1 MGLPPHTPVSAEVV
15 QSIIRRHRLRAHS
28 FSLRPWVGGGSCVY
42 QLGDDFVLKVPH
54 GDAARIGSVH
64 MEAIAAPAAHAAGV
78 RTPRLIAYAD
88 SPELLPVPYLVYERV
103 HGEPLA
109 GVKRPPGLARQ
120 VWHEVGRDLALTHT
134 RIHASESLHL
144 LPTYEQSSDIDPRPW
159 VEDVQ
164 DAGGLTAT
172 EARWLGEVLDRL
184 TSTVLAPLS
193 KCFCHGDVNAA
204 NVMVG
209 HHEPRV
215 YVALLDWGGAGW
227 ADPAADFSGMSLY
240 AVPFVLA
247 GYREIAPL
255 VDDDTAEARILWFY
269 LQLALFG
276 LTRKW
281 MAESECAQRIERL
294 LRDTRWFLRWARLA

>member
-1 MGLPPHTPVSAEVV
+1 
-15 QSIIRRHRLRAHS
+15 
-28 FSLRPWVGGGSCVY
+28 
-42 QLGDDFVLKVPH
+42 VLKVPH
-54 GDAARIGSVH
+54 DDPAPIGSVH
-64 MEAIAAPAAHAAGV
+64 IEAVAAPAAHAVNV
-78 RTPRLIAYAD
+78 RTPRVIVFDD
-88 SPELLPVPYLVYERV
+88 SLDLLPVPYLVYERV
-103 HGEPLA
+103 HGEPLEA
-109 GVKRPPGLARQ
+109 LGRPPVLARQ
-120 VWHEVGRDLALTHT
+120 VWREVGRDLALAHT
-134 RIHASESLHL
+134 RVRASDSLPL

-164 DAGGLTAT
+164 DAGGLTAI
-172 EARWLGEVLDRL
+172 EARWLGEVFDRL

-227 ADPAADFSGMSLY
+227 ADPASDFSGMSLY

-269 LQLALFG
+269 LRLALFG

-281 MAESECAQRIERL
+281 MAESEYTQRIERL
-294 LRDTRWFLRWARLA
+294 LRDTRWFFRWARLA